1 MATKKEKVLRRVL
14 GDYYQSSDEFLF
26 TCPFCKH
33 HKKKLSINIEK
44 NVWKCWVCDRS
55 GKKTDYLIKRFGNT
69 QDLKDWGVDKNLE
82 LEQINDLLYGKSEP
96 AYKAEVELPEG
107 YQPLLIGPK
116 TFLKKKAIKYLHKR
130 GVTDKNIFRL
140 KIGVCK
146 KGEYGNRIIIPSFN
160 NEGEINYFIARS
172 LDSSFLKYKNP
183 KVSKS
188 DIIFNELLLD
198 FEKPIYIVEGVFDS
212 MVMGKNSVP
221 ILGSTIKENSRL
233 FQKIVESNTLVYIAL
248 DDDAERKERRIINLF
263 LSYGIGVMKI
273 DTSGYEDVGAM
284 PKEEIAD
291 RVENAHYIDNSIN
304 MLYNI
309 I

>member
-14 GDYYQSSDEFLF
+14 GDYYQSSGEFLF

-33 HKKKLSINIEK
+33 HKKKLSVNIEK

-55 GKKTDYLIKRFGNT
+55 GKTADYLIKRFGDA
-69 QDLKDWGVDKNLE
+69 QDLKDWGVDRNLE

-96 AYKAEVELPEG
+96 VYRAEIELPAA

-130 GVTDKNIFRL
+130 GVTDKDIFRL

-160 NEGEINYFIARS
+160 NEGEINYFVARS
-172 LDSSFLKYKNP
+172 LDSDYLKYKNP

-198 FEKPIYIVEGVFDS
+198 FQKPIFIVEGIFDS
-212 MVMGKNSVP
+212 MAVGKNSVP
-221 ILGSTIKENSRL
+221 VLGSTIKENSRL
-233 FQKIVESNTLVYIAL
+233 FQKIVENSTLVYIAL
-248 DDDAERKERRIINLF
+248 DEDATKKERRIINLF
-263 LSYGIGVMKI
+263 LSYGISVMKV
-273 DTSGYEDVGAM
+273 DTSGYEDIGTM
-284 PKEEIAD
+284 PKEKIEE

-304 MLYNI
+304 TLYNI